1 MRRQLE
7 RDSGS
12 RSRGL
17 DGTERVGYGPSELRG
32 AARTSRFC
40 TGFPIAVIT
49 RAVAASSA
57 PCRLE
62 LLTET
67 TTIASERSRRDADG
81 TRWTSARYECAP
93 SAQMAPLMRYLPTSP
108 LSVTRRPI
116 VVLGDRWP
124 IQGRPVG

>member
-7 RDSGS
+7 TGARDRAGYTIP
-12 RSRGL
+12 RGWGMVL
-17 DGTERVGYGPSELRG
+17 LPFDAAELRG

-49 RAVAASSA
+49 RVVAASSA

-67 TTIASERSRRDADG
+67 TTIASERSRRGADG
-81 TRWTSARYECAP
+81 TR
-93 SAQMAPLMRYLPTSP
+93 
-108 LSVTRRPI
+108 
-116 VVLGDRWP
+116 
-124 IQGRPVG
+124 